1 MAGFNFFIS
10 VLVLALVKE
19 AVSRP
24 WSAKVGGIALPL
36 LPLLDKLYAPHS
48 RAKPIC
54 GDSKTRLK
62 CQEHQA

>member
-36 LPLLDKLYAPHS
+36 LPLLDKCMHRIRVPSQFA
-48 RAKPIC
+48 A
-54 GDSKTRLK
+54 TLK
-62 CQEHQA
+62 HV